1 MKRPVLITLDAAV
14 RNIVMLYGGVRSAS
28 RVTGVD
34 KAFIS
39 RLMNGKKVSP
49 SAETLARLGLKA
61 VPLYEVITR
70 PVPAAEGDKP

>member
-1 MKRPVLITLDAAV
+1 MKRPMLITLDAAV
-14 RNIVMLYGGVRSAS
+14 RNIVTLYGGVRSAS

-49 SAETLARLGLKA
+49 SDETLAALGLRS
-61 VPLYEVITR
+61 VPLYEVI
-70 PVPAAEGDKP
+70 PKHGPASEGDKT